1 MNMKHRLA
9 RIKKGFTLLEL
20 TVVIATTSIL
30 LLGFTAF
37 TIFFSNQYAYEMDIN
52 ENENSAIQLKY
63 AISNNIDKFNYT
75 YEYSDSYKDFNYNA
89 DKIVSN
95 ELIFSTVT
103 PIEAEG
109 MSNEYT
115 NVYSGV
121 IIRDFKFIEGTAE
134 VKPYF
139 GYLEKVYKIADVN
152 NYIYQSVGTA
162 DSPQEREITLRNK
175 ISGIVPI
182 EEEFKIYQTLSRME
196 LEVKYVDDVVNDN
209 QKCKEFSFTIDYDF
223 EKDDAQAGT
232 KQLTFNKY
240 VYFIE

>member
-52 ENENSAIQLKY
+52 ENENSAITLKY

-75 YEYSDSYKDFNYNA
+75 YEFSSNYKDFNY
-89 DKIVSN
+89 DETSKIVAN
-95 ELIFSTVT
+95 NLIFSTVT

-109 MSNEYT
+109 QSST
-115 NVYSGV
+115 LVDVYSGV
-121 IIRDFKFIEGTAE
+121 IIRDFKFIEATADT
-134 VKPYF
+134 KPYF
-139 GYLEKVYKIADVN
+139 GYVEKVYN
-152 NYIYQSVGTA
+152 FSPENYVYHEEINGNR
-162 DSPQEREITLRNK
+162 PREIELRK
-175 ISGIVPI
+175 EIAKQSLVPI
-182 EEEFKIYQTLSRME
+182 EEEFKVYQTLSKME
-196 LEVKYVDDVVNDN
+196 LEIKFVGDVVKDN

>member
-30 LLGFTAF
+30 LIGFTAF

-95 ELIFSTVT
+95 DLIFSTVT
-103 PIEAEG
+103 PI
-109 MSNEYT
+109 S
-115 NVYSGV
+115 
-121 IIRDFKFIEGTAE
+121 
-134 VKPYF
+134 F
-139 GYLEKVYKIADVN
+139 GIK
-152 NYIYQSVGTA
+152 
-162 DSPQEREITLRNK
+162 
-175 ISGIVPI
+175 
-182 EEEFKIYQTLSRME
+182 
-196 LEVKYVDDVVNDN
+196 
-209 QKCKEFSFTIDYDF
+209 
-223 EKDDAQAGT
+223 
-232 KQLTFNKY
+232 
-240 VYFIE
+240 